1 MLRWFLRRKLD
12 TEEKKLGE
20 SMDYLRHIVD
30 VSPGAFLRF
39 ASIMP
44 FANCRR
50 LLPKEAW
57 FSAQIITLQHEDCG
71 PCLQIAVNVAR
82 QQGVSTDLI
91 QVVLDRRYGDLP
103 DEIADVCAFAKS
115 VVEGGDEE
123 TLRDKIR
130 TRYGNG
136 ALIELSF
143 AIASARIPPTVK
155 RVLGYAKS
163 CRVVEIHTSSNESAN
178 KAVNSSG
185 GSGVF

>member
-12 TEEKKLGE
+12 AEEKKLGE

-30 VSPGAFLRF
+30 VSPAVFFRF

-44 FANCRR
+44 FANSRK

-57 FSAQIITLQHEDCG
+57 FGAQIVALQHEDCG
-71 PCLQIAVNVAR
+71 PCLQISVNLAR
-82 QQGVSTDLI
+82 QQGVSADLI
-91 QVVLDRRYGDLP
+91 QMVLDRRYGELTA
-103 DEIADVCAFAKS
+103 EIADVCAFTQS
-115 VVEGGDEE
+115 VVNGNDDD
-123 TLRDKIR
+123 TLRDKLR
-130 TRYGNG
+130 TRYGDR

-163 CRVVEIHTSSNESAN
+163 CRTVEIHI
-178 KAVNSSG
+178 
-185 GSGVF
+185 